1 MAGGGK
7 AEELACWWPVAG
19 LGLAGVL
26 SVVLEVFFQVINGAW
41 LGSQLTK
48 LLKPKQLT
56 DDSSLTEYPT
66 LQSFSVSWHAVQ
78 CKEAEGGGLPAE
90 H

>member
-7 AEELACWWPVAG
+7 AEELAFWWPVAG

-26 SVVLEVFFQVINGAW
+26 SVVLEVFSQVISGVW

-48 LLKPKQLT
+48 LLKSQATK
-56 DDSSLTEYPT
+56 
-66 LQSFSVSWHAVQ
+66 
-78 CKEAEGGGLPAE
+78 G
-90 H
+90 